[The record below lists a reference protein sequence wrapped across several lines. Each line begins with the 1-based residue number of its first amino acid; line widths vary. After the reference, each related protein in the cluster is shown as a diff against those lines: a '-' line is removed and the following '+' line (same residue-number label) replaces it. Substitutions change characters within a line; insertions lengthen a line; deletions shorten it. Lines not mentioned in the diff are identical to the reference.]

1 VEYVASWVI
10 LKCAS
15 CHTKQSKGCTPSR
28 SFSRGR
34 GNTNGN
40 TNQGGKRGNSHN
52 KHDVHQLSED
62 KMAGEHVS
70 SDDFYVFTT
79 GTSDERN
86 TLELIIQDKPIK
98 VITDSGGSCNLMSE
112 DIYHF

>member
-1 VEYVASWVI
+1 
-10 LKCAS
+10 
-15 CHTKQSKGCTPSR
+15 
-28 SFSRGR
+28 
-34 GNTNGN
+34 
-40 TNQGGKRGNSHN
+40 
-52 KHDVHQLSED
+52 
-62 KMAGEHVS
+62 MAGEQVS

-98 VITDSGGSCNLMSE
+98 IITDSGGSCNLMSE